1 MRIRSAA
8 VCLSVLMG
16 FCAPAAFGADI
27 LIKDDKSQPESL
39 AAAPDGTLI
48 VGSASMPFVYKIK
61 KGSTTPEVFIDASAE
76 GPGTFF
82 FGQLVEGDTVWSCM
96 LTPIAGVTPVAR
108 HTSLIG
114 SDFKTGKRKLRW
126 DLPGANTTCNDMAVG
141 PDKALYISDTGNA
154 KIYRLAPGA
163 QAAELWLDNRLVT
176 GIDGLT
182 FLNGVLYYNSV
193 FFNNLYRVPVDAQG
207 KAGTPVQIWMDA
219 PVKGIDGLRTTK
231 DGRMLQAENGSG
243 KIHILTING
252 DTAHVTVIKDGLKQ
266 PTGMDQSG
274 DTVWIAERAA
284 GKAVSIPLPKIEPTG
299 PESADLGP
307 VACFSS
313 Q

>member
-1 MRIRSAA
+1 MIRKSMTAA
-8 VCLSVLMG
+8 SLAALIA
-16 FCAPAAFGADI
+16 FCAPAAWAAEI

-48 VGSASMPFVYKIK
+48 VGSASTPYVYKIK
-61 KGSTTPEVFIDASAE
+61 PGSMTPEVFIDASAE

-82 FGQLVEGDTVWSCM
+82 FGQLVDGGTVWSCM
-96 LTPIAGVTPVAR
+96 LTPVAGVTPVQR
-108 HTSLIG
+108 HTALIG
-114 SDFKTGKRKLRW
+114 TDLKTGARKLRW
-126 DLPGANTTCNDMAVG
+126 ELPGANTTCNDFAVG

-163 QAAELWLDNRLVT
+163 TSAELWLDNRLVT

-193 FFNNLYRVPVDAQG
+193 FFNNLYRVPVDANG

-219 PVKGIDGLRTTK
+219 PVKGIDGMRIANGK
-231 DGRMLQAENGSG
+231 IVQAENGSG
-243 KIHILTING
+243 KIHALTITG
-252 DTAHVTVIKDGLKQ
+252 DTAHVTVLKEGLKQ
-266 PTGMDQSG
+266 PTAIEAGRG
-274 DTVWIAERAA
+274 ELWIAERAA
-284 GKAVSIPLPKIEPTG
+284 GRIVSIPMP
-299 PESADLGP
+299 
-307 VACFSS
+307 

>member
-1 MRIRSAA
+1 MRIPSTA
-8 VCLSVLMG
+8 VCLSVLLA
-16 FCAPAAFGADI
+16 FCAPAAFGASI

-48 VGSASMPFVYKIK
+48 VGSASTPFVYKIR

-82 FGQLVEGDTVWSCM
+82 FGQLVDGDTVWSCM

-108 HTSLIG
+108 HTALIG

-126 DLPGANTTCNDMAVG
+126 ELPGANTTCNDFAVG

-163 QAAELWLDNRLVT
+163 QSAELWLDNRLVT

-182 FLNGVLYYNSV
+182 FLNGTLYYNSV
-193 FFNNLYRVPVDAQG
+193 FFNNLYRVPVDANG
-207 KAGTPVQIWMDA
+207 KAGNPVQIWMDA

-243 KIHILTING
+243 KIHLLTING

-274 DTVWIAERAA
+274 DTIWIAERAA
-284 GKAVSIPLPKIEPTG
+284 GQVVSIPIPMPK
-299 PESADLGP
+299 
-307 VACFSS
+307 
-313 Q
+313 